1 MTISD
6 SISYKEIVQND
17 DLEISLGGQFYGALV
32 DDGRYERDFT
42 AALIFFDYCIEDLM
56 LSGVGKFFVKKVEN
70 EITYLYS
77 SVSDYGLYYYRTKNG
92 LSISRRA
99 QDLRRPL
106 NKGYVIRCVNAHH
119 LVGRSHYGEELY
131 EGVKRILPGS
141 VAVITGEELESYTY
155 LLKEH
160 EAEGRSHQKDLLGS
174 IVENVLSTYELTGD
188 DCLLFSGGIDSAV
201 LGALLA
207 NLNSDTSIVNY
218 RYEKEETDDARIVQE
233 FKKTIFRKIK
243 YKGASLMSTSRI
255 IELMKRDYGTILG
268 PQYFK
273 ERSIDYKR
281 LITGQ
286 NLDTLMHVDTF
297 APGSAYQGL
306 IGLLMNS
313 LSFSRRLQI
322 SHLAFNNKY
331 FKYAYG
337 LFGRKMS
344 GNELRL
350 IDYLYSKSSEHTE
363 LTKKP
368 FDIIKQNPPS
378 SYISSFLL
386 RSWDHY
392 RAGESRN
399 YYKLMKTSRF
409 YKTCHNVNA
418 NYESLKENEFNDRI
432 TPYTEGPVV
441 HYLLSTKL
449 PLIQLLLPKHI
460 MYEIFNKKS
469 GFSYSQF
476 TYSTSKSRVISYL
489 IHRIK
494 RNAGVTLFEVDKQS
508 EIDEVLLDLINKLDF
523 IIPEFSDLYS
533 NFIDNRKEFKKE
545 EYLKLC
551 RCINMNYFVL
561 DYGDYTG

>member
-6 SISYKEIVQND
+6 SINYKEIVQND
-17 DLEISLGGQFYGALV
+17 DLSISLGGQFFGALI
-32 DDGRYERDFT
+32 DDGRYERDFAT
-42 AALIFFDYCIEDLM
+42 ALIFFDYCIEDLM

-70 EITYLYS
+70 KSTYLYS
-77 SVSDYGLYYYRTKNG
+77 SISDYGLYYYRDKNG
-92 LSISRRA
+92 LSVSRRA
-99 QDLRRPL
+99 QDLQRPL
-106 NKGYVIRCVNAHH
+106 NKEYITRCVNAHH

-141 VAVITGEELESYTY
+141 VTIITGDELESYTY
-155 LLKEH
+155 LLKKH
-160 EAEGRSHQKDLLGS
+160 EAEGRSHQKEFLS
-174 IVENVLSTYELTGD
+174 CIVENVLSAYELTED

-207 NLNSDTSIVNY
+207 SMNSDTSIINY
-218 RYEKEETDDARIVQE
+218 RYEKEETDDARIVRE
-233 FKKTIFRKIK
+233 FKKTVFRKIK
-243 YKGASLMSTSRI
+243 YKGANLMSTSRI
-255 IELMKRDYGTILG
+255 IELMKKDYGTVLG

-313 LSFSRRLQI
+313 LSLSRRLQI
-322 SHLAFNNKY
+322 SHLAFDNKCV
-331 FKYAYG
+331 KRVYG
-337 LFGRKMS
+337 LFGRKIL

-363 LTKKP
+363 LTKKA
-368 FDIIKQNPPS
+368 FDTIKKTPPS

-392 RAGESRN
+392 RVGEPRN

-409 YKTCHNVNA
+409 YKTCYNVNA
-418 NYESLKENEFNDRI
+418 NYESLKENDFNDRI

-449 PLIQLLLPKHI
+449 PLIQFLL
-460 MYEIFNKKS
+460 
-469 GFSYSQF
+469 
-476 TYSTSKSRVISYL
+476 
-489 IHRIK
+489 
-494 RNAGVTLFEVDKQS
+494 
-508 EIDEVLLDLINKLDF
+508 
-523 IIPEFSDLYS
+523 
-533 NFIDNRKEFKKE
+533 
-545 EYLKLC
+545 
-551 RCINMNYFVL
+551 
-561 DYGDYTG
+561 